1 MFLSLSF
8 SKNWMQFPRRR
19 QQSGSG
25 IIEPNNKIKLQKNN
39 SFVVQLAI
47 IFSALKFLFLK
58 LKDAIVLIYCKS
70 SIVMGNIL
78 FLLSNI
84 NDIDLKKSGRLDY
97 IHNYRQFL
105 RIINRNDKEA
115 LEMFIK
121 SFCKNNEINDLCL
134 SFNLFD
140 SLKRPILIYVAS
152 NSGN

>member
-1 MFLSLSF
+1 
-8 SKNWMQFPRRR
+8 
-19 QQSGSG
+19 
-25 IIEPNNKIKLQKNN
+25 
-39 SFVVQLAI
+39 
-47 IFSALKFLFLK
+47 
-58 LKDAIVLIYCKS
+58 
-70 SIVMGNIL
+70 MGNIL